1 MKPHKHEK
9 FIKMMADG
17 VRIEVR
23 EKNDLD
29 WMQAYCGFNAP
40 DLEFRISP
48 NQPADEEGWIPWYGG
63 EGPAISERIDVR
75 FRNWPTQENTT
86 AGQWRWEIRD
96 RETDITHYRIV
107 KQKVN
112 QPADEEGWI
121 PWFGGENPAVGK
133 MVDYKGLTATGSNWP
148 SENLTWK
155 HWGSGRDI
163 NRYRIHKEKVKQKV
177 KKWRWMFF
185 YPAPIQPSSI
195 YVSEPFTEDEAAKY
209 FDGFTRQRVVPEWK
223 MEVECDD

>member
-9 FIKMMADG
+9 FIKLKAEGLLIERKAPSRWVEADWCSF
-17 VRIEVR
+17 
-23 EKNDLD
+23 D
-29 WMQAYCGFNAP
+29 WADA
-40 DLEFRISP
+40 EFRIAP
-48 NQPADEEGWIPWYGG
+48 NQPADEEGWIPWFGG
-63 EGPAISERIDVR
+63 KNPVPGKMVDYKCITATYSNTLSERLSWSDK
-75 FRNWPTQENTT
+75 
-86 AGQWRWEIRD
+86 ASDG
-96 RETDITHYRIV
+96 DITHYRVV
-107 KQKVN
+107 KEKVN

-121 PWFGGENPAVGK
+121 PWFGGKNPAVGK
-133 MVDYKGLTATGSNWP
+133 MVDYECLTATGSNWP
-148 SENLTWK
+148 SEDLVWS

-209 FDGFTRQRVVPEWK
+209 FDGSIRQRVVPEWK
-223 MEVECDD
+223 MEVECDE